1 MTILVLI
8 DAQRNMLLPPDPV
21 PDADRVTALLKGL
34 LERGRVAG
42 VPVVHVRNNG
52 GDDDPDRPGTTGWE
66 LVFDAHPGEAVVDK
80 HQPDAF
86 AGTNLADLLPPA
98 APVVIAGMQSEYCI
112 RATALAALDR
122 GHPVTLVRGAHATYD
137 GDLPARQVS
146 QRVEAE
152 LSDAGVALANPDGLP
167 F

>member
-1 MTILVLI
+1 MTVLMLV
-8 DAQRNMLLPPDPV
+8 DTQRNMLLPPEPV
-21 PDADRVTALLKGL
+21 PDSDRVMALLKDL
-34 LERGRVAG
+34 LDRARVAG

-52 GDDDPDRPGTTGWE
+52 GAEDPDRPGTTGWE
-66 LVFDAHPGEAVVDK
+66 LVFDAQPGEAVVDK
-80 HQPDAF
+80 HQPDGF
-86 AGTNLADLLPPA
+86 AGTNLADLIPPA

-137 GDLPARQVS
+137 GELPAGQVS
-146 QRVEAE
+146 QRIEAE
-152 LSDAGVALANPDGLP
+152 LSAAGVGLADPDGLP

>member
-1 MTILVLI
+1 MTVLVLV
-8 DAQRNMLLPPDPV
+8 DAQRTMLLPPDPV
-21 PDADRVTALLKGL
+21 PDADRVTALLKDL

-42 VPVVHVRNNG
+42 VPVVHVRDNG

-86 AGTNLADLLPPA
+86 AGTNLADLIPP
-98 APVVIAGMQSEYCI
+98 
-112 RATALAALDR
+112 AALDR
-122 GHPVTLVRGAHATYD
+122 GHRVTLVRGAHATYD

-146 QRVEAE
+146 QRIEAE